1 MARPTPDLAP
11 IIVRGTEY
19 PDRGYCYDDDGYD
32 GPVIHT
38 VHCFHGARDTGIMSA
53 GCIKP
58 GQDGAAIATERAAK
72 AEERRFTPPEY
83 RTPGGKPPR
92 LKPGPVISTAQGQA
106 VEVVALRGRPR
117 TADGSGE
124 WATWETYTQV
134 DPAYAGNRMVER
146 LYRIPKQVTKKEAK
160 RIVAEFTTRV
170 PHYEFQIVHASLVVE
185 ETVIA

>member
-1 MARPTPDLAP
+1 MSSADLAP
-11 IIVRGTEY
+11 IIVRDTEY
-19 PDRGYCYDDDGYD
+19 PDRGYCYDDGYD

-38 VHCFHGARDTGIMSA
+38 VHCSHAPDDTGISSF
-53 GCIKP
+53 GCIKA
-58 GQDGAAIATERAAK
+58 GQDGAAIAADRAAK

-92 LKPGPVISTAQGQA
+92 GKAGPIISATQGQL

-134 DPAYAGNRMVER
+134 DPAYTGHRMAAF
-146 LYRIPKQVTKKEAK
+146 LYSVPKQVTKKEAK
-160 RIVAEFTTRV
+160 KIVAEFTARV
-170 PHYEFQIVHASLVVE
+170 PGYEFQIVHAELRIE